1 MTVRYRLDLTDGD
14 DAEIAAA
21 RLWTA
26 GAIGVQE
33 LPDALLAWF
42 DGRTEDVPPGG
53 TWAQQP
59 EQDWLA
65 TWREGIE
72 PVRTGRIAVVPSWL
86 LAEHDAHPGE
96 VILELD
102 PGSAF
107 GSGHHAT
114 TRLCLQVLQEELEP
128 GQRVLDVGCGTGILA
143 IAAALL
149 GAGSVEAVDVD
160 AEAVLAARRNAAAN
174 GVEVVTRL
182 GGAGAAT
189 DRADLVLANLL
200 TPTLHSLA
208 DQLVAAVRPG
218 GTLVASGVASERAD
232 GVSEALTAAG
242 AVAVRRID
250 EDGWAALVHRTAT
263 GPATR
268 TDASEGDDT

>member
-86 LAEHDAHPGE
+86 LAEHDAQPGE
-96 VILELD
+96 VTLELD

-182 GGAGAAT
+182 GGAEAAT
-189 DRADLVLANLL
+189 HRADLVLANLL

-232 GVSEALTAAG
+232 GVSAALAAAG
-242 AVAVRRID
+242 AMAVRRID
-250 EDGWAALVHRTAT
+250 EDGWAALVHRADT

>member
-26 GAIGVQE
+26 GAVGVQE
-33 LPDALLAWF
+33 LPDALVAWF
-42 DGRTEDVPPGG
+42 DARTEDVPPGG

-72 PVRTGRIAVVPSWL
+72 PVRTGRITVVPSWL
-86 LAEHDAHPGE
+86 LAEHDPQPGE
-96 VILELD
+96 VTLELD

-160 AEAVLAARRNAAAN
+160 ADAIVAARRNAAAN
-174 GVEVVTRL
+174 GVEVATRL

-189 DRADLVLANLL
+189 ARADLVLANLL
-200 TPTLHSLA
+200 TPTLHTLA

-232 GVSEALTAAG
+232 GVSEALAVAG

-250 EDGWAALVHRTAT
+250 DDGWAALVHRTDP
-263 GPATR
+263 G
-268 TDASEGDDT
+268 TDAPEGDDT

>member
-1 MTVRYRLDLTDGD
+1 MTVRYHLELTDGD
-14 DAEIAAA
+14 DPEIIAA

-42 DGRTEDVPPGG
+42 DTRLEEVPPGG

-59 EQDWLA
+59 HEDWLA

-72 PVRTGRIAVVPSWL
+72 PVRTGRIVVVPSWL
-86 LAEHDAHPGE
+86 VGEHRAAADD
-96 VILELD
+96 ITIELD
-102 PGSAF
+102 PGTAF

-114 TRLCLQVLQEELEP
+114 TRLCLRVLQEELEA

-160 AEAVLAARRNAAAN
+160 PEAITATRRNAAAN
-174 GVEVVTRL
+174 DVEVAAHLGGVE
-182 GGAGAAT
+182 AAT
-189 DRADLVLANLL
+189 EPADLVLANLL
-200 TPTLHSLA
+200 TTTLQELA
-208 DQLVAAVRPG
+208 GPLVAAVRPG
-218 GTLVASGVASERAD
+218 GLLVASGVASERAE
-232 GVSEALTAAG
+232 GVAEALSAAG
-242 AVAVRRID
+242 APAAGRID
-250 EDGWAALVHRTAT
+250 DDGWSALLHRTH
-263 GPATR
+263 R
-268 TDASEGDDT
+268 TQPTHEGDDP